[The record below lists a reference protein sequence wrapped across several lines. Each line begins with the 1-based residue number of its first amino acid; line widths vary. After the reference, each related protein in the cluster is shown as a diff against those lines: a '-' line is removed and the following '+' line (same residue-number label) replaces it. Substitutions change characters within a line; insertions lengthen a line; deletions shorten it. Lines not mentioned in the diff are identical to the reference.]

1 MNLFIKFF
9 NSEYLSKIKIKNSKL
24 AKGKFYIA
32 KAGIYGGPISGIE
45 RSPWI
50 MTLWS
55 HYGYK
60 SNIYNFTWLTY
71 SINEMDMP
79 DPILHWSVLKVN

>member
-9 NSEYLSKIKIKNSKL
+9 NSEYLGKIKIKNSKL

-45 RSPWI
+45 RSPWV
-50 MTLWS
+50 MTL
-55 HYGYK
+55 
-60 SNIYNFTWLTY
+60 
-71 SINEMDMP
+71 
-79 DPILHWSVLKVN
+79 